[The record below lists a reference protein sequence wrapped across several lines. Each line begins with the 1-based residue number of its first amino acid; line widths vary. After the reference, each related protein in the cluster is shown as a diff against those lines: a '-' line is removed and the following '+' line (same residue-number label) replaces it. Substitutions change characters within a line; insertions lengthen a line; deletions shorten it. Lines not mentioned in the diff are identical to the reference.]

1 MLRRIPAAL
10 RFVERATEAVS
21 LCALSFVVGLT
32 VVDVVGRYFLNS
44 PLNGATELTEF
55 GIALTVFSALPAVT
69 WNRGHIAVDLL
80 DRAVPGHWRER
91 SGVLFDAVF
100 AVCLAALGWR
110 VWGLGARSERRSE
123 VTEYLEIPL
132 SWIQYY
138 ISFICLLVAAGLALR
153 IALHIGGATPP
164 AASRQV

>member
-10 RFVERATEAVS
+10 RFVERAAEAVS
-21 LCALSFVVGLT
+21 LGALAFVVGLT
-32 VVDVVGRYFLNS
+32 VVDVVGRYFLNA

-80 DRAVPGHWRER
+80 DRVTPPHWRGR
-91 SGVLFDAVF
+91 MATAFDAVF
-100 AVCLAALGWR
+100 AVCLAALGARIWE
-110 VWGLGARSERRSE
+110 LGSRSARRAE

-132 SWIQYY
+132 SWIQHY
-138 ISFICLLVAAGLALR
+138 ISAICLLVAAGLALR
-153 IALHIGGATPP
+153 IVFHLGGAPG
-164 AASRQV
+164 AATGRQV